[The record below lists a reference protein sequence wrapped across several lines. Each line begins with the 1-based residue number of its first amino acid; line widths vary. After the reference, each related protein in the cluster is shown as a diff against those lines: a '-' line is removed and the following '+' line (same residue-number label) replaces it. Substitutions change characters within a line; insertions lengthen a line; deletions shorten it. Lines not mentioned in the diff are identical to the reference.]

1 MKQTLYVNS
10 HGTLQRD
17 QNTLLLETEDGQ
29 KRYLPIEGVRELH
42 IFGEVNLN
50 KCVLEFLSQ
59 NQVIVHFYNYYGYY
73 TGSYYPREHFN
84 SGYMLLKQVEHYLDE
99 PRRLDIARRIVQGAL
114 ANLQH
119 VARYYH
125 NRQTDLSET
134 LDALQSLRDA
144 VTDCTTIESL
154 MQVEGKAREAYY
166 TLFDHVLQHPDFSF
180 GKRTRRP
187 PRNRLNALISFG
199 NSLLYT
205 TALSEIY
212 QTHLD
217 PRVGYLHTTN
227 FRRFTL
233 NLDIAE
239 IFKPLLVDRTI
250 LTLIQKR
257 QIRPEHFAEEMAGI
271 YLNEE
276 GRTIFLK
283 AWEERLRSTFE
294 HRRLKRHVS
303 YRTAIRLDL
312 YKLEK
317 HLIGEKPFEPF
328 KPRGT

>member
-1 MKQTLYVNS
+1 MKKTLYINS
-10 HGTLQRD
+10 HCTLQRD
-17 QNTLLLETEDGQ
+17 QNTLLLEMEDGT
-29 KRYLPIEGVRELH
+29 KRYLPIEGIRELH
-42 IFGEVNLN
+42 IFSEVNLN
-50 KCVLEFLSQ
+50 KRVLEFLSQ
-59 NQVIVHFYNYYGYY
+59 NQIIVHFYNYYGYY

-99 PRRLDIARRIVQGAL
+99 ARRLDIARRIVQGAL

-125 NRQTDLSET
+125 NRQCDLS
-134 LDALQSLRDA
+134 AILQSLQELRNA
-144 VTDCTTIESL
+144 AQTCSSIEAL
-154 MQVEGKAREAYY
+154 MQLEGKAREAYY
-166 TLFDHVLQHPDFSF
+166 TLFDEVLQHPDFTF

-187 PRNRLNALISFG
+187 PRNRLNALLSFG

-217 PRVGYLHTTN
+217 PRIGYLHTTN

-239 IFKPLLVDRTI
+239 VFKPLLVDRTI

-257 QIRPEHFAEEMAGI
+257 QIRPEHFAEEVAGI
-271 YLNEE
+271 YMNEE
-276 GRTIFLK
+276 GRKIFLK
-283 AWEERLRSTFE
+283 AWEERLQSTFE

-317 HLIGEKPFEPF
+317 HLMGEKPYEPF
-328 KPRGT
+328 KPR

>member
-1 MKQTLYVNS
+1 MK
-10 HGTLQRD
+10 
-17 QNTLLLETEDGQ
+17 LLIELEDGT
-29 KRYLPIEGVRELH
+29 KRYLPIESVRELH
-42 IFGEVNLN
+42 IFSEVNLN
-50 KCVLEFLSQ
+50 KRVLEFLSQ
-59 NQVIVHFYNYYGYY
+59 NQVLIHFYNYYGYY

-99 PRRLDIARRIVQGAL
+99 ARRLDLARRFVQGAL
-114 ANLQH
+114 ANLQQ

-125 NRQTDLSET
+125 QRQIPLDQTLQALQHLREQTEACSTIET
-134 LDALQSLRDA
+134 L
-144 VTDCTTIESL
+144 
-154 MQVEGKAREAYY
+154 MQLEGKAREAYY
-166 TLFDHVLQHPDFSF
+166 EIFDRVLQNPDFAF

-187 PRNRLNALISFG
+187 PRNRLNALLSFG

-217 PRVGYLHTTN
+217 PRIGYLHTTN

-239 IFKPLLVDRTI
+239 VFKPVLVDRT
-250 LTLIQKR
+250 LFTLIQKR
-257 QIRPEHFAEEMAGI
+257 QIRAEHFAEETAGI

-276 GRTIFLK
+276 GRKIFLK
-283 AWEERLRSTFE
+283 AWEERLQTTFE

-317 HLIGEKPFEPF
+317 HLMGEKPYEPF
-328 KPRGT
+328 KLR

>member
-1 MKQTLYVNS
+1 MKKSLYINS
-10 HGTLQRD
+10 HCTLQRD
-17 QNTLLLETEDGQ
+17 QNTLLLELEDGT
-29 KRYLPIEGVRELH
+29 KRYLPIESVRELH

-50 KCVLEFLSQ
+50 KRVLEFLSQ
-59 NQVIVHFYNYYGYY
+59 NQVIVHFYNHYGYY

-84 SGYMLLKQVEHYLDE
+84 SGYMILKQVEHYLDAT
-99 PRRLDIARRIVQGAL
+99 RRLDVARRIVQGAL
-114 ANLQH
+114 TNLMH

-125 NRQTDLSET
+125 QRQTPLDELLQRLKALHDDAQISE
-134 LDALQSLRDA
+134 
-144 VTDCTTIESL
+144 TIESL
-154 MQVEGKAREAYY
+154 MQLEGQARDTYY
-166 TLFDHVLQHPDFSF
+166 TLFDRVLQSPDFAF
-180 GKRTRRP
+180 EKRTRRP
-187 PRNRLNALISFG
+187 PRNRLNALLSFG

-205 TALSEIY
+205 VALSEIY

-217 PRVGYLHTTN
+217 PRIGYLHTTN

-239 IFKPLLVDRTI
+239 VFKPVLVDRTL

-257 QIRPEHFAEEMAGI
+257 QIRTEHFAEETAGI

-276 GRTIFLK
+276 GRKIFLK
-283 AWEERLRSTFE
+283 AWEERLQTTFE
-294 HRRLKRHVS
+294 HRTLKRHVS

-317 HLIGEKPFEPF
+317 HLIGEKPYEPF
-328 KPRGT
+328 KLR

>member
-1 MKQTLYVNS
+1 MKKSLYISS
-10 HGTLQRD
+10 HCTLQRD
-17 QNTLLLETEDGQ
+17 QNTLLLQMENGE
-29 KRYLPIEGVRELH
+29 KRYLPIESVREIH

-50 KCVLEFLSQ
+50 KRVLEFLSQ
-59 NQVIVHFYNYYGYY
+59 NHVLVHFYNYYGYY

-84 SGYMLLKQVEHYLDE
+84 SGYMLLKQAEHYLDGE
-99 PRRLDIARRIVQGAL
+99 RRLDLAQRFIRGAL
-114 ANLQH
+114 TNLQS

-125 NRQTDLSET
+125 QRQTPLEDVLQT
-134 LDALQSLRDA
+134 LQSLRESCQN
-144 VTDCTTIESL
+144 CTQIEAL
-154 MQVEGKAREAYY
+154 MQLEGKAREAYY
-166 TLFDHVLQHPDFSF
+166 ETFDRVLENPDFAF

-187 PRNRLNALISFG
+187 PRNRLNALLSFG

-205 TALSEIY
+205 VALSEIY

-217 PRVGYLHTTN
+217 PRIGYLHTTN

-239 IFKPLLVDRTI
+239 VFKPVLVDRT
-250 LTLIQKR
+250 LFNLIQKR
-257 QIRPEHFAEEMAGI
+257 QIRAQHFAEETAGI

-276 GRTIFLK
+276 GRKIFLK
-283 AWEERLRSTFE
+283 AWEERLQSTFE
-294 HRRLKRHVS
+294 HRTLKRHVS

-317 HLIGEKPFEPF
+317 HLLGEKPYEPF
-328 KPRGT
+328 KMR

>member
-1 MKQTLYVNS
+1 MKKTLYINS

-17 QNTLLLETEDGQ
+17 QNTLLLEMEDGT
-29 KRYLPIEGVRELH
+29 KRYLPIEGVREIH

-50 KCVLEFLSQ
+50 KRVLEFLSQ

-84 SGYMLLKQVEHYLDE
+84 SGYMILKQVEHYLDE
-99 PRRLDIARRIVQGAL
+99 ARRLDIARRLVQGAL

-119 VARYYH
+119 VTRYYH
-125 NRQTDLSET
+125 NRRVDMSET
-134 LDALQSLRDA
+134 LNSLQRLSESVNECA
-144 VTDCTTIESL
+144 AIESL

-166 TLFDHVLQHPDFSF
+166 ALFDQALQHPEFAF
-180 GKRTRRP
+180 GQRTRRP

-217 PRVGYLHTTN
+217 PRIGYLHTTN

-239 IFKPLLVDRTI
+239 VFKPLLVDRTL

-257 QIRPEHFAEEMAGI
+257 QIRPEHFAEELAGV
-271 YLNEE
+271 YLTQE
-276 GRTIFLK
+276 GRAIFLK
-283 AWEERLRSTFE
+283 AWEERLQSTFE

-317 HLIGEKPFEPF
+317 HLMGEKPYDPF
-328 KPRGT
+328 KPRGA

>member
-17 QNTLLLETEDGQ
+17 QNTLLLEMEDGT

-50 KCVLEFLSQ
+50 KRVLEFLSQ

-84 SGYMLLKQVEHYLDE
+84 SGYMLLKQVEHYIDE
-99 PRRLDIARRIVQGAL
+99 ARRLDIARRIVQGAL
-114 ANLQH
+114 TNLSF

-125 NRQTDLSET
+125 NRQTDLRET
-134 LDALQSLRDA
+134 LNSLQSLRDA
-144 VTDCTTIESL
+144 IPGCASIESL
-154 MQVEGKAREAYY
+154 MQVEGKARETYY
-166 TLFDHVLQHPDFSF
+166 ALFDQVLQNPDFAF

-187 PRNRLNALISFG
+187 PRNRLNALLSFG

-217 PRVGYLHTTN
+217 PRIGYLHTTN

-239 IFKPLLVDRTI
+239 VFKPLLVDRTI
-250 LTLIQKR
+250 LTLIQRR

-283 AWEERLRSTFE
+283 AWEERLQSTFE

-303 YRTAIRLDL
+303 YRMAIRLDL

-317 HLIGEKPFEPF
+317 HLIGEKPYEPF
-328 KPRGT
+328 KPR

>member
-1 MKQTLYVNS
+1 MKKSLYINS
-10 HGTLQRD
+10 HCTLQRD
-17 QNTLLLETEDGQ
+17 QNTLLLEMEDGT
-29 KRYLPIEGVRELH
+29 KRYIPIESVRELH

-50 KCVLEFLSQ
+50 KRVLEFLSQ
-59 NQVIVHFYNYYGYY
+59 NQVLVHFYNYYGYY

-84 SGYMLLKQVEHYLDE
+84 SGYMLLKQAEHYLDAA
-99 PRRLDIARRIVQGAL
+99 RRLDLARRFVQGAL
-114 ANLQH
+114 TNLEL

-125 NRQTDLSET
+125 RRRTPLDQLLQTLQT
-134 LDALQSLRDA
+134 LREACQQ
-144 VTDCTTIESL
+144 CTQIEAL
-154 MQVEGKAREAYY
+154 MQIEGKAREAYY
-166 TLFDHVLQHPDFSF
+166 AIFDQVLQNPDFAF

-187 PRNRLNALISFG
+187 PRNRLNALLSFG

-205 TALSEIY
+205 VALSEIY

-217 PRVGYLHTTN
+217 PRIGYLHTTN

-239 IFKPLLVDRTI
+239 VFKPVLVDRT
-250 LTLIQKR
+250 LFTLIQKR
-257 QIRPEHFAEEMAGI
+257 QIRAEHFAEETAGI

-276 GRTIFLK
+276 GRKIFLK
-283 AWEERLRSTFE
+283 AWEERLQSTFE
-294 HRRLKRHVS
+294 HRTLKRHVS

-317 HLIGEKPFEPF
+317 HLLGEKPYEPF
-328 KPRGT
+328 KLR